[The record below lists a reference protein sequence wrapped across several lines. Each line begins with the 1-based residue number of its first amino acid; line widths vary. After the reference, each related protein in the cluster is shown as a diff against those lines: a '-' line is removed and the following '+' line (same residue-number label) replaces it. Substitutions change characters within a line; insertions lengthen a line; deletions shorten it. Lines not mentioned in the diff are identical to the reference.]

1 MKRLFLYILMLLS
14 ACVAN
19 AQGFPFIKNYTPD
32 DYHAHNR
39 NFDIAIGNDGVV
51 YIANFEGVLYY
62 DKAKW
67 DIIHTPGITRVTVLF
82 RDSKDNIW
90 CGGYNY
96 FGKIQQKHNGE
107 IYLQRVG
114 DPSTFKGEVIEISET
129 EGKIVFLVDNGYIYQ
144 VDGNDKLSVR
154 KQISSEHLQI
164 GLSDVVDIDK
174 LDQNQAVVLSD
185 ITQEMAIGDGLT
197 VAIKK
202 GHGIIIKNES
212 GKIIQTISE
221 ANGLCTNSIVWIDY
235 DQHGQIWGAT
245 DNGIFSIAYPSAF
258 KRFTESEGLSDE
270 VLSII
275 SFEGKQYIGTI
286 NGLFRL
292 EGEKL
297 IKIPTIQHACWD
309 MVITKH
315 GYDNSAKS
323 TDLRHSLILLF
334 ANLWKIIY
342 NCNQLLNILL
352 YDYLKN

>member
-1 MKRLFLYILMLLS
+1 MKRLFLYILMFLS

-39 NFDIAIGNDGVV
+39 NFDVVIGNDGIV

-107 IYLQRVG
+107 ICLQRVG

-185 ITQEMAIGDGLT
+185 ITQEMAIGNGLT
-197 VAIKK
+197 AAIKK
-202 GHGIIIKNES
+202 VMASLSRMNQARSSRLSLRLTVFARTALYGLITTSTDRS
-212 GKIIQTISE
+212 GELQTMASFPLPI
-221 ANGLCTNSIVWIDY
+221 L
-235 DQHGQIWGAT
+235 QHSSVSQKAK
-245 DNGIFSIAYPSAF
+245 AF
-258 KRFTESEGLSDE
+258 PMKCCRSSPLKASNTS
-270 VLSII
+270 VLSMA
-275 SFEGKQYIGTI
+275 F
-286 NGLFRL
+286 FDWR
-292 EGEKL
+292 EKSSSKYRPFNML
-297 IKIPTIQHACWD
+297 VGIWSSPNMD
-309 MVITKH
+309 
-315 GYDNSAKS
+315 
-323 TDLRHSLILLF
+323 
-334 ANLWKIIY
+334 
-342 NCNQLLNILL
+342 
-352 YDYLKN
+352 